1 MNLVFIYALINQ
13 HVLKLAPESEN
24 NDHAVNGHLKN
35 ICRPG
40 SEEADTWHQNEM
52 DCIERFCL
60 FSDSNFF
67 YNYMDAEFLLK
78 YCRFFFLI
86 LFTDDVLRLLL
97 KH

>member
-40 SEEADTWHQNEM
+40 SEEADT
-52 DCIERFCL
+52 
-60 FSDSNFF
+60 
-67 YNYMDAEFLLK
+67 
-78 YCRFFFLI
+78 
-86 LFTDDVLRLLL
+86 
-97 KH
+97 